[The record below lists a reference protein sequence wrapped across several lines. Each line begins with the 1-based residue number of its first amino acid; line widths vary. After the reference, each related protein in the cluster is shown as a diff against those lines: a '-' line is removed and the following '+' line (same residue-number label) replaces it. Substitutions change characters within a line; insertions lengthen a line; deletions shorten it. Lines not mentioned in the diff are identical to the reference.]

1 MVYRLITSPEIA
13 HTLTKL
19 KKKHG
24 FYFRTLSATT
34 GTTLVECE
42 VTSPG
47 RKFIEE
53 NNFKV
58 QFLQTLL
65 TT

>member
-1 MVYRLITSPEIA
+1 MIYRLITSPEIV
-13 HTLTKL
+13 HILTKL
-19 KKKHG
+19 KKQHR

-42 VTSPG
+42 VKEPG

-53 NNFKV
+53 NNIKV
-58 QFLQTLL
+58 QFTQTIR